1 MENIIGFIAVIAI
14 LAILSVLWN
23 YYMNR
28 EAGKILSIEDT
39 YSFSTAYVRE
49 SALKIKSEDLKAV
62 DILGDGNS
70 EVKFSSAVENIII
83 SDMSRIKI
91 DDENRV

>member
-1 MENIIGFIAVIAI
+1 MEHMIGFSAVIAI
-14 LAILSVLWN
+14 LAVLSFLWN

-28 EAGKILSIEDT
+28 ESRKRLSIENT
-39 YSFSTAYVRE
+39 YNFSTAFVRE
-49 SALKIKSEDLKAV
+49 NAFKIKSEELKSV

-70 EVKFSSAVENIII
+70 EVKFSSAVENIVI

-91 DDENRV
+91 DD

>member
-1 MENIIGFIAVIAI
+1 MENMIGFIAVIAI

-23 YYMNR
+23 CYMNR
-28 EAGKILSIEDT
+28 ESRKRLSIEDT
-39 YSFSTAYVRE
+39 YNFSTAYVRE
-49 SALKIKSEDLKAV
+49 SAFKIKSEELKAV

-70 EVKFSSAVENIII
+70 EVKFSSAVENIEI